1 MQARFPPCIFYL
13 LKSSRQINVFQS
25 EEFDGLVEDQSRP
38 PYRLTQRRSCIRSMW
53 RVSFVILFA
62 LFDVLLCISLLWFQR
77 SFHPKMLWKRNHT
90 KIPQADLPFNPFIN
104 ASIAKPSSN
113 FNQTIEFHNYQ
124 IVSRDERTSC
134 LHLSKRKDAARQQG
148 WRLLERINNPLA
160 LRDTSPFKGDS
171 WGEVSDPS
179 QIHRKSFHIW
189 GKGFCVFLRAGWVQ
203 SQSRVNL
210 CNDGLDPRSSRHK
223 LRIGVF
229 FKRVTPGLKNAR
241 YAWKCLSRLTG
252 SKRFH
257 RTNETGNQVDYS

>member
-53 RVSFVILFA
+53 WVSFVIIFA

-113 FNQTIEFHNYQ
+113 CNQTIEFHNYQ

-134 LHLSKRKDAARQQG
+134 LHLSKREDAARQQG
-148 WRLLERINNPLA
+148 WRLLKRINNPLA
-160 LRDTSPFKGDS
+160 LGDTSPFKGDS

-189 GKGFCVFLRAGWVQ
+189 GKGFCVF
-203 SQSRVNL
+203 
-210 CNDGLDPRSSRHK
+210 
-223 LRIGVF
+223 
-229 FKRVTPGLKNAR
+229 
-241 YAWKCLSRLTG
+241 
-252 SKRFH
+252 
-257 RTNETGNQVDYS
+257 